1 MSNARYKLY
10 VDDVLLLARSIV
22 LKSESTANSINQYFR
37 DTGLAEVFEE
47 QPETW
52 KYYLNLAGEYHST
65 DTRMFVTSLDTREI
79 IEFTRDNLVE
89 HRATKRGY
97 ITGTRF
103 YKELV
108 RKYPK
113 QVDLIQGI
121 LEPIDIQRA
130 IAARDGTILSYD
142 TSLVE
147 SNETNLIPELQQ
159 KIDGWKVRWDVVD
172 YAKVDDLY
180 PAANLGLLYM
190 NIPLFIMNIRQANCR
205 TEKVHSFHIRQYLAS
220 NGKLDSY
227 IDNLTKKQM
236 LFLYRNIKYINR
248 NAGTQDTFEWLVDAL
263 LTERL
268 LPLAK
273 YRLQHNISGMP
284 NKLLPTIN
292 AQRIDLTR
300 YVSGTVRDTYSANE
314 LIQKEVPATR
324 NNLQYQ
330 DAALADL
337 NQKYRRHVNNE
348 LPTKVL
354 ESSVVDRSE
363 AFAVK
368 FGDVLLNHWIS
379 WACEGNYL
387 AMVNFDN
394 PANGE
399 SLWFTAKDAFILF
412 LYAYNAAHGLRL
424 ETIPDV
430 VATFVRK
437 PVIPSFEQ
445 LRELAQPS
453 RVPDN
458 WIHYLREDQPV
469 IGDVISTVAFYEKC
483 QEIHQSWKLHSDFI
497 AFREHMTC
505 RGQTE
510 NVAYHLYQD
519 VPYDLAG
526 GVTYAD
532 WLQSKNLELDDL
544 SKEEFDLLANN
555 LLAVATGGDLK
566 VSVGLS
572 DLQESMVRLLRQL
585 SSYSI
590 QLVTELQGKNIT
602 VVGCPAL
609 RLGDSQGSGQ
619 GVTRIHQANV
629 YVQDVGGYG
638 RNVLEVDLSEA
649 TFNASSTAKEFNTS
663 AYDPT
668 VDAKLSDIAYT
679 SRIRMTIP
687 SVYATLRTRKLEAI
701 EDVFP
706 VRSTE
711 DYQYPD
717 SPPADLDL

>member
-1 MSNARYKLY
+1 VSNARYKLY

-37 DTGLAEVFEE
+37 ESGVAEVREE

-52 KYYLNLAGEYHST
+52 KYYLNLAGEYHSS
-65 DTRMFVTSLDTREI
+65 DTRMYVTSLDTRER
-79 IEFTRDNLVE
+79 IEFNKANLVE

-97 ITGTRF
+97 GTGSRF

-121 LEPIDIQRA
+121 LGPIDIDFA
-130 IAARDGTILSYD
+130 INAADGQILSYD

-147 SNETNLIPELQQ
+147 SNETNLIPELQK
-159 KIDGWKVRWDVVD
+159 KINGWKVRWDIVD

-180 PAANLGLLYM
+180 PAANLALLYM
-190 NIPLFIMNIRQANCR
+190 NIPLFIMNIRMANCR

-227 IDNLTKKQM
+227 IDNLNKKQM

-248 NAGTQDTFEWLVDAL
+248 NAGKQETFDWLVDAL

-273 YRLQHNISGMP
+273 YHLQHNISGLP
-284 NKLLPTIN
+284 KKLLPTIN
-292 AQRIDLTR
+292 AKRIDLTR
-300 YVSGTVRDTYSANE
+300 YVSGTSRDIYSANE

-324 NNLQYQ
+324 NNNLYQAEALQ
-330 DAALADL
+330 DL
-337 NQKYRRHVNNE
+337 NQKYRRDVHNE

-363 AFAVK
+363 SFSVK
-368 FGDVLLNHWIS
+368 LGDVLLNHWIS

-387 AMVNFDN
+387 AMTNFDN

-399 SLWFTAKDAFILF
+399 SLWFNAKEAFILF
-412 LYAYNAAHGLRL
+412 LYAYNASHGLKL
-424 ETIPDV
+424 IEIPDV

-437 PVIPSFEQ
+437 PVIPSVAEM
-445 LRELAQPS
+445 RKLAQPS
-453 RVPDN
+453 RVPTS

-469 IGDVISTVAFYEKC
+469 IGDVISTAGFYEKC
-483 QEIHQSWKLHSDFI
+483 QEIHAAWKKHSDFI
-497 AFREHMTC
+497 AFREHMTT
-505 RGQTE
+505 RGQVE

-519 VPYDLAG
+519 VLYDLG
-526 GVTYAD
+526 GGFTYEE
-532 WLQSKNLELDDL
+532 WLQSKNLDLSSL
-544 SKEEFDLLANN
+544 SKEDFDLLANN
-555 LLAVATGGDLK
+555 LMATATGANLK

-602 VVGCPAL
+602 VVGCPAI
-609 RLGDSQGSGQ
+609 RVGDSQGQGQ
-619 GVTRIHQANV
+619 GSTRVHQSNV
-629 YVQDVGGYG
+629 YVQGLQGKG
-638 RNVLEVDLSEA
+638 RNDEYIDLSDA
-649 TFNASSTAKEFNTS
+649 TFDTATS
-663 AYDPT
+663 ATQFHHDQYDPT
-668 VDAKLSDIAYT
+668 IELTHKGGYVSHV
-679 SRIRMTIP
+679 RMTLP
-687 SVYATLRTRKLEAI
+687 TVYATLHTRKLEAV

-706 VRSTE
+706 VHSAE
-711 DYQYPD
+711 DYRYPD
-717 SPPADLDL
+717 TPPEDLDL

>member
-22 LKSESTANSINQYFR
+22 LKSESTATSINQYFR
-37 DTGLAEVFEE
+37 ETGLAEVYEE

-65 DTRMFVTSLDTREI
+65 DTRMFVTSLDTRER
-79 IEFTRDNLVE
+79 IEFSKTNLVE

-97 ITGTRF
+97 LPGSRF

-108 RKYPK
+108 NKYPS

-121 LEPIDIQRA
+121 LGPIDIDVA
-130 IAARDGTILSYD
+130 IAARDGEILNYD

-147 SNETNLIPELQQ
+147 SNETNLIPELQK

-180 PAANLGLLYM
+180 PAANLAILYM
-190 NIPLFIMNIRQANCR
+190 NIPLFLMNIRLANCR

-227 IDNLTKKQM
+227 IENLNKKQL

-248 NAGTQDTFEWLVDAL
+248 NAGKQETFDWLVEAL

-273 YRLQHNISGMP
+273 YRLQHNISGLP

-292 AQRIDLTR
+292 AKRIDLTEF
-300 YVSGTVRDTYSANE
+300 VSGTSRDIYSANE

-324 NNLQYQ
+324 NNLEYQ
-330 DAALADL
+330 AEALQEL
-337 NQKYRRHVNNE
+337 NQKYSRHTMNE

-387 AMVNFDN
+387 AMANFDN

-412 LYAYNAAHGLRL
+412 LYAYNAAHGLKL
-424 ETIPDV
+424 DVVPDV
-430 VATFVRK
+430 VATFIRK
-437 PVIPSFEQ
+437 PEIPSFAT
-445 LRELAQPS
+445 LRPLAQPS
-453 RVPDN
+453 RVPDS
-458 WIHYLREDQPV
+458 WIHYIREDQPV
-469 IGDVISTVAFYEKC
+469 IGDVISTAAFYEKC
-483 QEIHQSWKLHSDFI
+483 QEIHQAWKLHSDFV
-497 AFREHMTC
+497 AFREHMVT

-519 VPYDLAG
+519 VHYDLAG
-526 GVTYAD
+526 GITYD
-532 WLQSKNLELDDL
+532 EWLQSKNLEFDTL
-544 SKEEFDLLANN
+544 STEEFDLLANN
-555 LLAVATGGDLK
+555 LMAVATGSDLK

-590 QLVTELQGKNIT
+590 QIVTELQGKNIT
-602 VVGCPAL
+602 VVGCPAI
-609 RLGDSQGSGQ
+609 RVGDTQGSGS
-619 GVTRIHQANV
+619 GDTRLHQSNI
-629 YVQDVGGYG
+629 YVQGLSGYG
-638 RNVLEVDLSEA
+638 RNAVDVDLSDAAFNTSTFA
-649 TFNASSTAKEFNTS
+649 TEFNTVQ
-663 AYDPT
+663 YDPT
-668 VDAKLSDIAYT
+668 VRVSHSGGYK
-679 SRIRMTIP
+679 SRVRMTIP
-687 SVYATLRTRKLEAI
+687 TVYATLHTRALEAV

-711 DYQYPD
+711 DYRYPD
-717 SPPADLDL
+717 TPPGDLDL

>member
-22 LKSESTANSINQYFR
+22 LKSESTANSINQFFR
-37 DTGLAEVFEE
+37 DSGAAEVFEE

-65 DTRMFVTSLDTREI
+65 DTRMFVTSLDTREM
-79 IEFTRDNLVE
+79 IEFSKANLVE

-97 ITGTRF
+97 LPGTRF

-108 RKYPK
+108 RKYPN
-113 QVDLIQGI
+113 QIDLIQGI
-121 LEPIDIQRA
+121 LEPIDIQQA
-130 IAARDGTILSYD
+130 IAARDGEILSYD
-142 TSLVE
+142 TNLVE
-147 SNETNLIPELQQ
+147 SNETNLIPELQK

-180 PAANLGLLYM
+180 PAANLAILYM
-190 NIPLFIMNIRQANCR
+190 NIPLFILNIRLANCR

-227 IDNLTKKQM
+227 IDNLNKKQM
-236 LFLYRNIKYINR
+236 LFLYRNIQYINR
-248 NAGTQDTFEWLVDAL
+248 NAGKQETFDWLVENL

-292 AQRIDLTR
+292 AKRFDLTK
-300 YVSGTVRDTYSANE
+300 YVSGTARDIYSANE
-314 LIQKEVPATR
+314 LIQKEVSVTR
-324 NNLQYQ
+324 NNVHYQAEALQ
-330 DAALADL
+330 DL
-337 NQKYRRHVNNE
+337 THKYGRHTHSE

-363 AFAVK
+363 AFSVK
-368 FGDVLLNHWIS
+368 LGDVLLNHWIS

-387 AMVNFDN
+387 AMTNFDN

-412 LYAYNAAHGLRL
+412 LYAYNASHGVRL
-424 ETIPDV
+424 EQVPDV

-437 PVIPSFEQ
+437 PVIPSVAEM
-445 LRELAQPS
+445 RALAQPS
-453 RVPDN
+453 RVPTE

-469 IGDVISTVAFYEKC
+469 IGDVISTAAFYEKC
-483 QEIHQSWKLHSDFI
+483 QEIHKAWKLHSDFI
-497 AFREHMTC
+497 AFREHMVT
-505 RGQTE
+505 RGQVE

-519 VPYDLAG
+519 VHYDLAG
-526 GVTYAD
+526 GMDYAD
-532 WLQSKNLELDDL
+532 WLKAKNLELDNL
-544 SKEEFDLLANN
+544 SHEEFDLLANN
-555 LLAVATGGDLK
+555 LMATATGSDLK

-590 QLVTELQGKNIT
+590 QVVTELQGKNIT
-602 VVGCPAL
+602 VVGCPAI
-609 RLGDSQGSGQ
+609 RVGDYQGRGE
-619 GVTRIHQANV
+619 GVTRIHQSNV
-629 YVQDVGGYG
+629 YVQDLFGKGY
-638 RNVLEVDLSEA
+638 NDEYVDLSDA
-649 TFNASSTAKEFNTS
+649 TFESNTS
-663 AYDPT
+663 ATQFHTDKLDPT
-668 VDAKLSDIAYT
+668 LDMSSGTGYT
-679 SRIRMTIP
+679 SRVRMTIP
-687 SVYATLRTRKLEAI
+687 SVYATLTVRPLEGL

-706 VRSTE
+706 VRTSDE
-711 DYQYPD
+711 YRYPD
-717 SPPADLDL
+717 TPPEDLDI

>member
-37 DTGLAEVFEE
+37 ETGLAEVHEE

-52 KYYLNLAGEYHST
+52 KYYLNLTGEYHST
-65 DTRMFVTSLDTREI
+65 DVRMFVTSLDTRER
-79 IEFTRDNLVE
+79 IEFTKDNLVE

-97 ITGTRF
+97 GTGTRF

-108 RKYPK
+108 KKYPK
-113 QVDLIQGI
+113 QVDLIKGI
-121 LEPIDIQRA
+121 LGPIDIHTA
-130 IAARDGTILSYD
+130 IAARDGEILSYD
-142 TSLVE
+142 TGLVE
-147 SNETNLIPELQQ
+147 SNETNLIPELQK

-180 PAANLGLLYM
+180 PAANLAILYM
-190 NIPLFIMNIRQANCR
+190 NIPLFIMNIRMANCR

-220 NGKLDSY
+220 NGKLDNY
-227 IDNLTKKQM
+227 IDNLNKKQM

-248 NAGTQDTFEWLVDAL
+248 NAGKQETFEWLVDAL

-273 YRLQHNISGMP
+273 YRLQHNISELP
-284 NKLLPTIN
+284 RNLLPIIN
-292 AQRIDLTR
+292 AKRIDLTK
-300 YVSGTVRDTYSANE
+300 YVSGTVRDIYSANE
-314 LIQKEVPATR
+314 LIQKEVSATR
-324 NNLQYQ
+324 NNVQYQ
-330 DAALADL
+330 AEALVDL
-337 NQKYRRHVNNE
+337 NRKYQRAINNE

-363 AFAVK
+363 AFSVK
-368 FGDVLLNHWIS
+368 LGDVLLNHWIS

-387 AMVNFDN
+387 AVTNFDN

-399 SLWFTAKDAFILF
+399 SLWFSAKDAFILF
-412 LYAYNAAHGLRL
+412 LYAYNASHGLKL

-437 PVIPSFEQ
+437 PVIPTVAE
-445 LRELAQPS
+445 LRKLAQPS
-453 RVPDN
+453 RVPTS

-469 IGDVISTVAFYEKC
+469 IGDVISTAGFYEKC
-483 QEIHQSWKLHSDFI
+483 QEIHEAWKLHSDFI
-497 AFREHMTC
+497 AYREHMTT
-505 RGQTE
+505 RGQVE

-519 VPYDLAG
+519 VHYNLADGMRYDE
-526 GVTYAD
+526 
-532 WLQSKNLELDDL
+532 WLQSKNLVLDTL

-555 LLAVATGGDLK
+555 LMSVATGVNLK

-590 QLVTELQGKNIT
+590 QIVTELQGKNIT
-602 VVGCPAL
+602 VVGCPAI
-609 RLGDSQGSGQ
+609 RVGDSQGSGQ
-619 GVTRIHQANV
+619 GSTRIHQSNI
-629 YVQDVGGYG
+629 YVQDTFGHG
-638 RNVLEVDLSEA
+638 RSEQYVDLSDA
-649 TFNASSTAKEFNTS
+649 TFDTATS
-663 AYDPT
+663 ATQFHRNEYDPT
-668 VDAKLSDIAYT
+668 VELTNKGGYVSHV
-679 SRIRMTIP
+679 RMTLP
-687 SVYATLRTRKLEAI
+687 TVYATLHTRALEAV

-706 VRSTE
+706 VRTTE
-711 DYQYPD
+711 DYRYPD
-717 SPPADLDL
+717 TPPEDLDI